1 MSAMIGYQL
10 KPPVEA
16 FGWQMETLEDAA
28 YVVRRYAIETD
39 DSAARKLVR
48 FMRDAQTIEE
58 AGVAESRLRAWA
70 MATMKAVG
78 RTRLAEKIGPG
89 SEPAHASGSRDA
101 TGMQSASDRSPGG
114 MQN

>member
-1 MSAMIGYQL
+1 MIAYQL

-16 FGWQMETLEDAA
+16 FGWQMATLEDAA

-48 FMRDAQTIEE
+48 FMRDAQTIQE
-58 AGVAESRLRAWA
+58 AGVAERRLRAWA

-78 RTRLAEKIGPG
+78 CAKLAEKIGPG
-89 SEPAHASGSRDA
+89 GEPAHAGGSRDA
-101 TGMQSASDRSPGG
+101 TGTRSASDRSPGG

>member
-1 MSAMIGYQL
+1 MIAYQL

-16 FGWQMETLEDAA
+16 FGWRMETLEDAA

-39 DSAARKLVR
+39 DGAARKLVR
-48 FMRDAQTIEE
+48 FMRDAQTIQE

-78 RTRLAEKIGPG
+78 RTGLAERIAPG
-89 SEPAHASGSRDA
+89 GEPGHPSGSRDA
-101 TGMQSASDRSPGG
+101 TGTQSASDRSPGG